1 MALGVLGR
9 QWIVW
14 KAAWQAESG
23 RPPNT
28 AVPKGP
34 IAEFLPEALDL
45 QQVPSSPIGR
55 ALLWTI
61 AIAFA
66 IGAVWTT
73 FIKIDSVMT
82 AHGLVVPSGDSK
94 TIHLSETGMLMAI
107 HVQDGQTVKRGDVLL
122 ELASTRDIEARDR
135 ANKTHRATQVEAAR
149 LRALIKNQSILE
161 APVDGDKDEIRFQ
174 QRLLQDQLAEY
185 QAKVAAARQ
194 LVDQG
199 RATVEQTKEA
209 FLQAKAVLLV
219 ETTRAEKVKK
229 LWEYEV
235 GSKADYL
242 QAENQRL
249 EKVQALIDQEKQLQ
263 QDRAALVEAEQQ
275 VRTVVSD
282 FHQAKQAEL
291 SALEAKAALLAQTA
305 MNANPQTS
313 LQQLR
318 SPINGVVQQ
327 LAVRTVG
334 TMVTPAQPVL
344 IVVPQVRTVEVETQ
358 VEDRDVKM
366 VQKGQPVEIKVDAS
380 QVAPYGTILG
390 HVLRVADRVTSIE
403 QVGGFSSVRVGLNHS
418 TTQIGNTE
426 VTLVPGMTVTVEIT
440 TGQRR
445 MIEYLVDPLLAWV
458 NERRMDR

>member
-1 MALGVLGR
+1 
-9 QWIVW
+9 
-14 KAAWQAESG
+14 
-23 RPPNT
+23 
-28 AVPKGP
+28 
-34 IAEFLPEALDL
+34 
-45 QQVPSSPIGR
+45 
-55 ALLWTI
+55 
-61 AIAFA
+61 
-66 IGAVWTT
+66 
-73 FIKIDSVMT
+73 
-82 AHGLVVPSGDSK
+82 
-94 TIHLSETGMLMAI
+94 
-107 HVQDGQTVKRGDVLL
+107 
-122 ELASTRDIEARDR
+122 
-135 ANKTHRATQVEAAR
+135 
-149 LRALIKNQSILE
+149 
-161 APVDGDKDEIRFQ
+161 
-174 QRLLQDQLAEY
+174 
-185 QAKVAAARQ
+185 
-194 LVDQG
+194 
-199 RATVEQTKEA
+199 
-209 FLQAKAVLLV
+209 
-219 ETTRAEKVKK
+219 VKK